1 MPTLHL
7 DALSTT
13 ALALLLLAL
22 GSQLKKRSRWLTRL
36 CVPSPVIAGFGF
48 AFLVWLL
55 RDRGWL
61 DIGLDTSL
69 QTPLMVAFFT
79 TVGLGGSLGLLRKGG
94 KTLLVYL
101 SACWAL
107 AILQNLIGVGSAG
120 LLGLDPLLGIMAGA
134 VSLEGGFGAAAAFGP
149 VAEGLGAQGATT
161 VALASATFGMVA
173 GGLLGSP
180 VARWLIERNRL
191 PVQAESDNR
200 LEALGQQ
207 ERRQHAAATLDGNL
221 LLRLLTCVLL
231 VMVLGFWLGDA
242 LEERLGL
249 VLPSY
254 VGAMFIAIVLRNLD
268 DRLGWLRI
276 PDHAV
281 GTLGDV
287 CLGIFLTMAM
297 MSLKFWELENLG
309 LPLLGVLFIQVAVLL
324 LLTIFVLFRLLGRNY
339 DAAVLCAG
347 FLGHGLGATP
357 NAVANMGAVCEH
369 YRVFSHKAFIIVPL
383 CGAVLIISSPSRR
396 SPGSSTP
403 SVEPWRRS
411 ASGAPAF
418 RRAPRPLASKTP
430 LFRRNLSEIPT
441 ECGNHS

>member
-297 MSLKFWELENLG
+297 MSLKFWELKNLG

-383 CGAVLIISSPSRR
+383 CGAVLIDLVAI
-396 SPGSSTP
+396 
-403 SVEPWRRS
+403 
-411 ASGAPAF
+411 PAITWF
-418 RRAPRPLASKTP
+418 INAFS
-430 LFRRNLSEIPT
+430 
-441 ECGNHS
+441 

>member
-1 MPTLHL
+1 MPTMHL

-13 ALALLLLAL
+13 ALALLLLAI

-101 SACWAL
+101 AACWAL

-120 LLGLDPLLGIMAGA
+120 LFGLDPLLGIMAGA

-191 PVQAESDNR
+191 LVRAESDSE

-207 ERRQHAAATLDGNL
+207 EQRQHAVTALDGNL

-231 VMVLGFWLGDA
+231 VMMLGFWLGDA
-242 LEERLGL
+242 LQERLGL

-276 PDHAV
+276 PDHAI

-309 LPLLGVLFIQVAVLL
+309 LPLLGVLFIQVVALL

-369 YRVFSHKAFIIVPL
+369 YRVFSRKAFIIVPL
-383 CGAVLIISSPSRR
+383 CGAVLIDLVAI
-396 SPGSSTP
+396 
-403 SVEPWRRS
+403 
-411 ASGAPAF
+411 PAITWF
-418 RRAPRPLASKTP
+418 INAFS
-430 LFRRNLSEIPT
+430 
-441 ECGNHS
+441 

>member
-134 VSLEGGFGAAAAFGP
+134 VSLEGGFGAAAAFDP

-242 LEERLGL
+242 LQERLGL

-383 CGAVLIISSPSRR
+383 CGAVLIDLVAI
-396 SPGSSTP
+396 
-403 SVEPWRRS
+403 
-411 ASGAPAF
+411 PAITWF
-418 RRAPRPLASKTP
+418 INAFS
-430 LFRRNLSEIPT
+430 
-441 ECGNHS
+441 

>member
-297 MSLKFWELENLG
+297 MNLKFWELENLG

-383 CGAVLIISSPSRR
+383 CGAVLIDLVAI
-396 SPGSSTP
+396 
-403 SVEPWRRS
+403 
-411 ASGAPAF
+411 PAITWF
-418 RRAPRPLASKTP
+418 INAFS
-430 LFRRNLSEIPT
+430 
-441 ECGNHS
+441 

>member
-191 PVQAESDNR
+191 PVQAE
-200 LEALGQQ
+200 
-207 ERRQHAAATLDGNL
+207 AT
-221 LLRLLTCVLL
+221 
-231 VMVLGFWLGDA
+231 
-242 LEERLGL
+242 
-249 VLPSY
+249 
-254 VGAMFIAIVLRNLD
+254 I
-268 DRLGWLRI
+268 GWK
-276 PDHAV
+276 P
-281 GTLGDV
+281 
-287 CLGIFLTMAM
+287 
-297 MSLKFWELENLG
+297 
-309 LPLLGVLFIQVAVLL
+309 
-324 LLTIFVLFRLLGRNY
+324 
-339 DAAVLCAG
+339 
-347 FLGHGLGATP
+347 
-357 NAVANMGAVCEH
+357 
-369 YRVFSHKAFIIVPL
+369 
-383 CGAVLIISSPSRR
+383 
-396 SPGSSTP
+396 
-403 SVEPWRRS
+403 S
-411 ASGAPAF
+411 ASRSDASM
-418 RRAPRPLASKTP
+418 RRPRWTAIS
-430 LFRRNLSEIPT
+430 
-441 ECGNHS
+441 CCAC

>member
-1 MPTLHL
+1 
-7 DALSTT
+7 
-13 ALALLLLAL
+13 
-22 GSQLKKRSRWLTRL
+22 
-36 CVPSPVIAGFGF
+36 
-48 AFLVWLL
+48 
-55 RDRGWL
+55 
-61 DIGLDTSL
+61 
-69 QTPLMVAFFT
+69 
-79 TVGLGGSLGLLRKGG
+79 
-94 KTLLVYL
+94 
-101 SACWAL
+101 
-107 AILQNLIGVGSAG
+107 
-120 LLGLDPLLGIMAGA
+120 
-134 VSLEGGFGAAAAFGP
+134 FGP

-383 CGAVLIISSPSRR
+383 CGAVLIDLVAI
-396 SPGSSTP
+396 
-403 SVEPWRRS
+403 
-411 ASGAPAF
+411 PAITWF
-418 RRAPRPLASKTP
+418 INAFS
-430 LFRRNLSEIPT
+430 
-441 ECGNHS
+441 

>member
-1 MPTLHL
+1 MPTMHL

-13 ALALLLLAL
+13 ALALLLLAI

-94 KTLLVYL
+94 KSLLVYL
-101 SACWAL
+101 AACWAL

-120 LLGLDPLLGIMAGA
+120 LFGLDPLLGIMAGA

-191 PVQAESDNR
+191 LVRAESDSE

-207 ERRQHAAATLDGNL
+207 EQRQHAVTALDGNL

-242 LEERLGL
+242 LQERLGL

-276 PDHAV
+276 PDHAI

-309 LPLLGVLFIQVAVLL
+309 LPLLGVLFIQVVALL

-369 YRVFSHKAFIIVPL
+369 YRVFSRKAFIIVPL
-383 CGAVLIISSPSRR
+383 CGAVLIDLVAI
-396 SPGSSTP
+396 
-403 SVEPWRRS
+403 
-411 ASGAPAF
+411 PAITWF
-418 RRAPRPLASKTP
+418 INAFS
-430 LFRRNLSEIPT
+430 
-441 ECGNHS
+441 

>member
-180 VARWLIERNRL
+180 VAHWLIERNRL

-369 YRVFSHKAFIIVPL
+369 YRVFSHKAFIIVP
-383 CGAVLIISSPSRR
+383 CAARY
-396 SPGSSTP
+396 
-403 SVEPWRRS
+403 
-411 ASGAPAF
+411 
-418 RRAPRPLASKTP
+418 
-430 LFRRNLSEIPT
+430 
-441 ECGNHS
+441 

>member
-297 MSLKFWELENLG
+297 MSLTFWELENLG

-383 CGAVLIISSPSRR
+383 CGAVLIDLVAI
-396 SPGSSTP
+396 
-403 SVEPWRRS
+403 
-411 ASGAPAF
+411 PAITWF
-418 RRAPRPLASKTP
+418 INAFS
-430 LFRRNLSEIPT
+430 
-441 ECGNHS
+441 

>member
-1 MPTLHL
+1 MPTMHL

-13 ALALLLLAL
+13 ALALLLLAI

-101 SACWAL
+101 AACWAL
-107 AILQNLIGVGSAG
+107 AILQNLIGAGSAG
-120 LLGLDPLLGIMAGA
+120 LFGLDPLLGIMAGA
-134 VSLEGGFGAAAAFGP
+134 VSREGGFGAAAAFGP

-191 PVQAESDNR
+191 LVRAESDSE

-207 ERRQHAAATLDGNL
+207 EQRQHAVTALDGNL

-242 LEERLGL
+242 LQERLGL

-276 PDHAV
+276 PDHAI

-309 LPLLGVLFIQVAVLL
+309 LPLLGVLFIQVVALL

-369 YRVFSHKAFIIVPL
+369 YRVFSRKAFIIVPL
-383 CGAVLIISSPSRR
+383 CGAVLIDLVAI
-396 SPGSSTP
+396 
-403 SVEPWRRS
+403 
-411 ASGAPAF
+411 PAITWF
-418 RRAPRPLASKTP
+418 INAFS
-430 LFRRNLSEIPT
+430 
-441 ECGNHS
+441 

>member
-61 DIGLDTSL
+61 DIDLDTSL
-69 QTPLMVAFFT
+69 QAPLMVAFFT

-242 LEERLGL
+242 LQERLGL

-383 CGAVLIISSPSRR
+383 CGAVLIDLVAI
-396 SPGSSTP
+396 
-403 SVEPWRRS
+403 
-411 ASGAPAF
+411 PAITWF
-418 RRAPRPLASKTP
+418 INAFS
-430 LFRRNLSEIPT
+430 
-441 ECGNHS
+441 

>member
-61 DIGLDTSL
+61 DIGLDTSM

-134 VSLEGGFGAAAAFGP
+134 VSLEGGFGAAAGGGP

-242 LEERLGL
+242 LQERLGL

-324 LLTIFVLFRLLGRNY
+324 LLTIFALFRLLGRNY

-383 CGAVLIISSPSRR
+383 CGAVLIDLVAI
-396 SPGSSTP
+396 
-403 SVEPWRRS
+403 
-411 ASGAPAF
+411 PAITWF
-418 RRAPRPLASKTP
+418 INAFS
-430 LFRRNLSEIPT
+430 
-441 ECGNHS
+441 

>member
-1 MPTLHL
+1 MPTMHL

-13 ALALLLLAL
+13 ALALLLLAI

-36 CVPSPVIAGFGF
+36 CVPSPVITGFGF

-101 SACWAL
+101 AACWAL

-120 LLGLDPLLGIMAGA
+120 LFGLDPLLGIMAGA

-191 PVQAESDNR
+191 LVRAESDSE

-207 ERRQHAAATLDGNL
+207 EQRQHAVTALDGNL

-242 LEERLGL
+242 LQERLGL

-276 PDHAV
+276 PDHAI

-309 LPLLGVLFIQVAVLL
+309 LPLLGVLFIQVVALL

-369 YRVFSHKAFIIVPL
+369 YRVFSRKAFIIVPL
-383 CGAVLIISSPSRR
+383 CGAVLIDLVAI
-396 SPGSSTP
+396 
-403 SVEPWRRS
+403 
-411 ASGAPAF
+411 PAITWF
-418 RRAPRPLASKTP
+418 INAFS
-430 LFRRNLSEIPT
+430 
-441 ECGNHS
+441 

>member
-242 LEERLGL
+242 LQERLGL

-297 MSLKFWELENLG
+297 MNLKFWELENLG

-383 CGAVLIISSPSRR
+383 CGAVLIDLVAI
-396 SPGSSTP
+396 
-403 SVEPWRRS
+403 
-411 ASGAPAF
+411 PAITWF
-418 RRAPRPLASKTP
+418 INAFS
-430 LFRRNLSEIPT
+430 
-441 ECGNHS
+441 

>member
-1 MPTLHL
+1 MSSPLSQAFAQNFLGHSPRWYKLTVLAFLLLNPLLLWLAGPVTSAWVLVGEFIFTLAMALKCYPLQPGGLLVLEALLLGLATPEALYAELQHNFPVLLLLMFMVAGIYFMKDLLLLLFSRLLLGVRSKALLSLLFCLLAALLSAFL
-7 DALSTT
+7 DALTVT
-13 ALALLLLAL
+13 A
-22 GSQLKKRSRWLTRL
+22 
-36 CVPSPVIAGFGF
+36 VVISVA
-48 AFLVWLL
+48 
-55 RDRGWL
+55 
-61 DIGLDTSL
+61 
-69 QTPLMVAFFT
+69 VAFFAVYHRVASGQRASEDYDPAT
-79 TVGLGGSLGLLRKGG
+79 DRQVPELHRAHLEEFRAFLRSLLMHAAVGTALGGVC
-94 KTLLVYL
+94 TLVGEP
-101 SACWAL
+101 
-107 AILQNLIGVGSAG
+107 QNLLIGHKAG
-120 LLGLDPLLGIMAGA
+120 WHFVEFFRQVAPVSMPVLAAG
-134 VSLEGGFGAAAAFGP
+134 
-149 VAEGLGAQGATT
+149 
-161 VALASATFGMVA
+161 
-173 GGLLGSP
+173 
-180 VARWLIERNRL
+180 
-191 PVQAESDNR
+191 
-200 LEALGQQ
+200 
-207 ERRQHAAATLDGNL
+207 
-221 LLRLLTCVLL
+221 LLTCVLL

-287 CLGIFLTMAM
+287 CLGLFLTMAM

-383 CGAVLIISSPSRR
+383 CGAVLIDLVAI
-396 SPGSSTP
+396 
-403 SVEPWRRS
+403 
-411 ASGAPAF
+411 PAITWF
-418 RRAPRPLASKTP
+418 INAFS
-430 LFRRNLSEIPT
+430 
-441 ECGNHS
+441 

>member
-61 DIGLDTSL
+61 DIGLDTSM

-297 MSLKFWELENLG
+297 MSLKVWELENLG

-383 CGAVLIISSPSRR
+383 CGAVLIDLVAI
-396 SPGSSTP
+396 
-403 SVEPWRRS
+403 
-411 ASGAPAF
+411 PAITWF
-418 RRAPRPLASKTP
+418 INAFS
-430 LFRRNLSEIPT
+430 
-441 ECGNHS
+441 

>member
-297 MSLKFWELENLG
+297 MSLKFWEPENLG

-383 CGAVLIISSPSRR
+383 CGAVLIDLVAI
-396 SPGSSTP
+396 
-403 SVEPWRRS
+403 
-411 ASGAPAF
+411 PAITWF
-418 RRAPRPLASKTP
+418 INAFS
-430 LFRRNLSEIPT
+430 
-441 ECGNHS
+441 

>member
-161 VALASATFGMVA
+161 VALAAATFGMGA

-200 LEALGQQ
+200 LDALGQQ

-383 CGAVLIISSPSRR
+383 CGAVLIDLVAI
-396 SPGSSTP
+396 
-403 SVEPWRRS
+403 
-411 ASGAPAF
+411 PAITWF
-418 RRAPRPLASKTP
+418 INAFS
-430 LFRRNLSEIPT
+430 
-441 ECGNHS
+441 

>member
-1 MPTLHL
+1 MPTLPL

-242 LEERLGL
+242 REERLGL

-383 CGAVLIISSPSRR
+383 CGAVLIDLVAI
-396 SPGSSTP
+396 
-403 SVEPWRRS
+403 
-411 ASGAPAF
+411 PAITWF
-418 RRAPRPLASKTP
+418 INAFS
-430 LFRRNLSEIPT
+430 
-441 ECGNHS
+441 

>member
-221 LLRLLTCVLL
+221 LLCLLTCVLL

-383 CGAVLIISSPSRR
+383 CGAVLIDLVAI
-396 SPGSSTP
+396 
-403 SVEPWRRS
+403 
-411 ASGAPAF
+411 PAITWF
-418 RRAPRPLASKTP
+418 INAFS
-430 LFRRNLSEIPT
+430 
-441 ECGNHS
+441 

>member
-107 AILQNLIGVGSAG
+107 AILQNPIGVGSAG

-383 CGAVLIISSPSRR
+383 CGAVLIDLVAI
-396 SPGSSTP
+396 
-403 SVEPWRRS
+403 
-411 ASGAPAF
+411 PAITWF
-418 RRAPRPLASKTP
+418 INAFS
-430 LFRRNLSEIPT
+430 
-441 ECGNHS
+441 

>member
-120 LLGLDPLLGIMAGA
+120 LLRLDPLLGIMAGA

-383 CGAVLIISSPSRR
+383 CGAVLIDLVAI
-396 SPGSSTP
+396 
-403 SVEPWRRS
+403 
-411 ASGAPAF
+411 PAITWF
-418 RRAPRPLASKTP
+418 INAFS
-430 LFRRNLSEIPT
+430 
-441 ECGNHS
+441 

>member
-161 VALASATFGMVA
+161 VA
-173 GGLLGSP
+173 
-180 VARWLIERNRL
+180 
-191 PVQAESDNR
+191 
-200 LEALGQQ
+200 
-207 ERRQHAAATLDGNL
+207 
-221 LLRLLTCVLL
+221 
-231 VMVLGFWLGDA
+231 
-242 LEERLGL
+242 
-249 VLPSY
+249 
-254 VGAMFIAIVLRNLD
+254 
-268 DRLGWLRI
+268 
-276 PDHAV
+276 
-281 GTLGDV
+281 
-287 CLGIFLTMAM
+287 
-297 MSLKFWELENLG
+297 
-309 LPLLGVLFIQVAVLL
+309 
-324 LLTIFVLFRLLGRNY
+324 
-339 DAAVLCAG
+339 
-347 FLGHGLGATP
+347 
-357 NAVANMGAVCEH
+357 
-369 YRVFSHKAFIIVPL
+369 
-383 CGAVLIISSPSRR
+383 
-396 SPGSSTP
+396 
-403 SVEPWRRS
+403 
-411 ASGAPAF
+411 
-418 RRAPRPLASKTP
+418 
-430 LFRRNLSEIPT
+430 
-441 ECGNHS
+441 

>member
-69 QTPLMVAFFT
+69 H
-79 TVGLGGSLGLLRKGG
+79 
-94 KTLLVYL
+94 
-101 SACWAL
+101 
-107 AILQNLIGVGSAG
+107 
-120 LLGLDPLLGIMAGA
+120 
-134 VSLEGGFGAAAAFGP
+134 
-149 VAEGLGAQGATT
+149 
-161 VALASATFGMVA
+161 
-173 GGLLGSP
+173 
-180 VARWLIERNRL
+180 RL

-242 LEERLGL
+242 LQERLGL

-383 CGAVLIISSPSRR
+383 CGAVLIDLVAI
-396 SPGSSTP
+396 
-403 SVEPWRRS
+403 
-411 ASGAPAF
+411 PAITWF
-418 RRAPRPLASKTP
+418 INAFS
-430 LFRRNLSEIPT
+430 
-441 ECGNHS
+441 

>member
-173 GGLLGSP
+173 GGLLGRP

-200 LEALGQQ
+200 LEARGQQ

-383 CGAVLIISSPSRR
+383 CGAVLIDLVAI
-396 SPGSSTP
+396 
-403 SVEPWRRS
+403 
-411 ASGAPAF
+411 PAITWF
-418 RRAPRPLASKTP
+418 INAFS
-430 LFRRNLSEIPT
+430 
-441 ECGNHS
+441 

>member
-149 VAEGLGAQGATT
+149 VAERLGAQGATT

-383 CGAVLIISSPSRR
+383 CGAVLIDLVAI
-396 SPGSSTP
+396 
-403 SVEPWRRS
+403 
-411 ASGAPAF
+411 PAITWF
-418 RRAPRPLASKTP
+418 INAFS
-430 LFRRNLSEIPT
+430 
-441 ECGNHS
+441 

>member
-61 DIGLDTSL
+61 DIGLDTSM

-134 VSLEGGFGAAAAFGP
+134 VSLE
-149 VAEGLGAQGATT
+149 TT

-242 LEERLGL
+242 LQERLGL

-383 CGAVLIISSPSRR
+383 CGAVLIDLVAI
-396 SPGSSTP
+396 
-403 SVEPWRRS
+403 
-411 ASGAPAF
+411 PAITWF
-418 RRAPRPLASKTP
+418 INAFS
-430 LFRRNLSEIPT
+430 
-441 ECGNHS
+441 

>member
-48 AFLVWLL
+48 AVLGWRL
-55 RDRGWL
+55 RDRGGL
-61 DIGLDTSL
+61 DIGLDPSL
-69 QTPLMVAFFT
+69 QPPLMVAFFT
-79 TVGLGGSLGLLRKGG
+79 PVGLGGSLGLLRKGG

-149 VAEGLGAQGATT
+149 VAEGLGAQGAIT

-242 LEERLGL
+242 LQERLGL

-254 VGAMFIAIVLRNLD
+254 VGAMFIAIVLRNLA

-383 CGAVLIISSPSRR
+383 CGAVLIDLVAI
-396 SPGSSTP
+396 
-403 SVEPWRRS
+403 
-411 ASGAPAF
+411 PAITWF
-418 RRAPRPLASKTP
+418 INAFS
-430 LFRRNLSEIPT
+430 
-441 ECGNHS
+441 

>member
-1 MPTLHL
+1 MPTMHL

-13 ALALLLLAL
+13 ALALLLLAI

-36 CVPSPVIAGFGF
+36 CVPSPVIAGFGV
-48 AFLVWLL
+48 AVLVWLL

-101 SACWAL
+101 AACWAL

-120 LLGLDPLLGIMAGA
+120 LFGLDPLLGIMAGA

-191 PVQAESDNR
+191 LVRAESDSE

-207 ERRQHAAATLDGNL
+207 EQRQHAVTALDGNL

-242 LEERLGL
+242 LQERLGL

-276 PDHAV
+276 PDHAI

-309 LPLLGVLFIQVAVLL
+309 LPLLGVLFIQVVALL

-369 YRVFSHKAFIIVPL
+369 YRVFSRKAFIIVPL
-383 CGAVLIISSPSRR
+383 CGAVLIDLVAI
-396 SPGSSTP
+396 
-403 SVEPWRRS
+403 
-411 ASGAPAF
+411 PAITWF
-418 RRAPRPLASKTP
+418 INAFS
-430 LFRRNLSEIPT
+430 
-441 ECGNHS
+441 

>member
-161 VALASATFGMVA
+161 VALASAPFGMVA
-173 GGLLGSP
+173 GGLLGRP
-180 VARWLIERNRL
+180 GARWQIERNRL
-191 PVQAESDNR
+191 PVHAESDHP

-242 LEERLGL
+242 LQERLGL

-383 CGAVLIISSPSRR
+383 CGAVLIDLVAI
-396 SPGSSTP
+396 
-403 SVEPWRRS
+403 
-411 ASGAPAF
+411 PAITWF
-418 RRAPRPLASKTP
+418 INAFS
-430 LFRRNLSEIPT
+430 
-441 ECGNHS
+441 

>member
-180 VARWLIERNRL
+180 VARRLIERNRL

-383 CGAVLIISSPSRR
+383 CGAVLIDLVAI
-396 SPGSSTP
+396 
-403 SVEPWRRS
+403 
-411 ASGAPAF
+411 PAITWF
-418 RRAPRPLASKTP
+418 INAFS
-430 LFRRNLSEIPT
+430 
-441 ECGNHS
+441 

>member
-1 MPTLHL
+1 MPTLPL

-107 AILQNLIGVGSAG
+107 AILQNLIGVGSAR

-383 CGAVLIISSPSRR
+383 CGAVLIDLVAI
-396 SPGSSTP
+396 
-403 SVEPWRRS
+403 
-411 ASGAPAF
+411 PAITWF
-418 RRAPRPLASKTP
+418 INAFS
-430 LFRRNLSEIPT
+430 
-441 ECGNHS
+441 